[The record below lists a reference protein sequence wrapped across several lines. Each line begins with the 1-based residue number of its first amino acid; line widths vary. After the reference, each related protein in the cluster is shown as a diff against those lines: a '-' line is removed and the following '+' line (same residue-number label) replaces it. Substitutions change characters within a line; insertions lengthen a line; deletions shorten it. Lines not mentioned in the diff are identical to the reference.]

1 MVVRKGRA
9 DAVGDGRQVVTCD
22 EEGSPRRAGG
32 QVRGSGAGCVCSVA
46 HAGCAAAP
54 CALHGTPLAPVG
66 GRAWCTARLPCK
78 THPGRAA
85 LPQGDVLSGCIAAY
99 AAWAQR
105 AAGASREQLHE
116 GGAGSSSGGSPG
128 LPPLV
133 VAAYAGCLTTRR
145 ASQRAFARQRRS
157 MGATDL
163 LAELGAVADELAE
176 QGSS

>member
-1 MVVRKGRA
+1 VAWIAKLLAGMSCEA
-9 DAVGDGRQVVTCD
+9 LLFTCYLCWLIFLLPSFAC
-22 EEGSPRRAGG
+22 GP
-32 QVRGSGAGCVCSVA
+32 
-46 HAGCAAAP
+46 
-54 CALHGTPLAPVG
+54 PL
-66 GRAWCTARLPCK
+66 
-78 THPGRAA
+78 
-85 LPQGDVLSGCIAAY
+85 QGDVLSGCIAAY

-116 GGAGSSSGGSPG
+116 GGGSGDAPPG

-176 QGSS
+176 QGST

>member
-1 MVVRKGRA
+1 MA
-9 DAVGDGRQVVTCD
+9 
-22 EEGSPRRAGG
+22 
-32 QVRGSGAGCVCSVA
+32 
-46 HAGCAAAP
+46 
-54 CALHGTPLAPVG
+54 
-66 GRAWCTARLPCK
+66 
-78 THPGRAA
+78 
-85 LPQGDVLSGCIAAY
+85 QGDVLSGCIAAY

-116 GGAGSSSGGSPG
+116 GGSSGGDDTPG
-128 LPPLV
+128 LPPLM